1 MLQKFLVG
9 GVVQSDYSVSS
20 LRDKERLRDRESL
33 TIYFTA
39 KFKIEVFYTSIGSRK
54 KTGKAKGWVKKNHMD
69 FSIFGS
75 DGCWHWWM
83 PVLGGISGG
92 CTMANWVHIKDPEVA
107 AG

>member
-1 MLQKFLVG
+1 MVLKKFSVG
-9 GVVQSDYSVSS
+9 GGGGWKVIIVSALSLS

-75 DGCWHWWM
+75 ENGQNPYIFFNKKKFIPLKSKLD
-83 PVLGGISGG
+83 LF
-92 CTMANWVHIKDPEVA
+92 
-107 AG
+107 